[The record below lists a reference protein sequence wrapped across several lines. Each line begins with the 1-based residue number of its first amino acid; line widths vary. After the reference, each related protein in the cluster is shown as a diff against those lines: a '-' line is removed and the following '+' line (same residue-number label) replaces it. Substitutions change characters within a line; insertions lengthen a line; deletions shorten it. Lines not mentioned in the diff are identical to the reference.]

1 METCADDEVRTIPE
15 GLIVVR
21 VQVRVGRREEGR
33 TAVDEGGDG
42 LTAADED
49 AGTTVDEEAEI
60 TAEEDNAE
68 ATVDEEGLGV
78 GVGVGVGAVE

>member
-1 METCADDEVRTIPE
+1 M
-15 GLIVVR
+15 
-21 VQVRVGRREEGR
+21 QVRVGRREEGR

-42 LTAADED
+42 LTTADED

>member
-1 METCADDEVRTIPE
+1 M
-15 GLIVVR
+15 
-21 VQVRVGRREEGR
+21 QVRVGRREEGR